1 MKRDGALKLAGE
13 VRDMQI
19 VDSSGARCGV
29 ADDIEFEH
37 TGKTL
42 RIKSLMVG
50 PGAYRGR
57 LPAWAQALV
66 TWLAGEKITRVPWE
80 AVSHITSAIVLER
93 DASQY
98 GLRVMERELER
109 RMSRIPGACN

>member
-1 MKRDGALKLAGE
+1 
-13 VRDMQI
+13 MQI
-19 VDSSGARCGV
+19 VDCSGPRCGV

-37 TGKTL
+37 MAKAL

-57 LPAWAQALV
+57 
-66 TWLAGEKITRVPWE
+66 
-80 AVSHITSAIVLER
+80 
-93 DASQY
+93 
-98 GLRVMERELER
+98 ERELEG